1 MPPTGSLKNLT
12 EHLKEK
18 TQQDRQQIENIVSN
32 ELTTL
37 RQNLNDA
44 TRNALSTIKNDTERE
59 IRNAR
64 ETLKD
69 QTKVLSLSFA
79 QRWLT
84 ASLMALAVLFGLAV
98 GGLGLVKLAERKA
111 KSLHQ
116 EITQLQ
122 QQQARLETTVKQL
135 QSQTWSLEL
144 LETTD
149 GRFIVLPPKATATTG
164 YTFQNK
170 TRQAI
175 KVE

>member
-1 MPPTGSLKNLT
+1 MQPTGSLKNMT
-12 EHLKEK
+12 ETLRAK
-18 TQQDRQQIENIVSN
+18 TEQDRQQMENIVSE

-37 RQNLNDA
+37 RRNLNDA

-84 ASLMALAVLFGLAV
+84 ASMMALAILFGLAT
-98 GGLGLVKLAERKA
+98 GGLGLAKLAERKA
-111 KSLHQ
+111 RSLHQ

-122 QQQARLETTVKQL
+122 QQQARLEATVKQL
-135 QSQTWSLEL
+135 QARTWGLDLSEQP
-144 LETTD
+144 D
-149 GRFIVLPPKATATTG
+149 GRFIVLPPKATPKTG
-164 YTFQNK
+164 WTING
-170 TRQAI
+170 RQAV

>member
-1 MPPTGSLKNLT
+1 MQPTGSLKHLT

-18 TQQDRQQIENIVSN
+18 TQQDRQQIENIVSD
-32 ELTTL
+32 ELTNMK
-37 RQNLNDA
+37 RNLSDA
-44 TRNALSTIKNDTERE
+44 TRNALSTIKNDMERE

-84 ASLMALAVLFGLAV
+84 ASLMALAILLGLAV
-98 GGLGLVKLAERKA
+98 GGIGLTKLAERNA
-111 KSLHQ
+111 RSLHQ
-116 EITQLQ
+116 KITQLQ
-122 QQQARLETTVKQL
+122 QQQAQLESTVKQL
-135 QSQTWSLEL
+135 QSQTWGLDL
-144 LETTD
+144 LETPD
-149 GRFIVLPPKATATTG
+149 GRFIVLAPKATATTG